1 MITMTMMSPLA
12 LALQLFL
19 TLSATAGVAPVP
31 ESSGS
36 GGCVGNRRDGGL
48 QVPFALESGFRTI
61 AGCGADVGSSE
72 TEFGSPED
80 GDELVQLQPE
90 IAESLYDVARFA
102 SIDVLEDYME
112 VPEVRDM
119 AIAAAEADMVRAAQR
134 VGTMKSCRSCQAL
147 LFSLK
152 RLASLGDEAFVNT
165 LVRTCKNR
173 KVRVESLKMV
183 WTSQLTSCMFPCWCC
198 WSLLCQMGIM
208 CTLVCER

>member
-1 MITMTMMSPLA
+1 MIPVTMLSPLA
-12 LALQLFL
+12 LALQFVL

-36 GGCVGNRRDGGL
+36 SGCVGNRRDGGL
-48 QVPFALESGFRTI
+48 QVPFALESGSGPI
-61 AGCGADVGSSE
+61 AGCGLDTGSSE
-72 TEFGSPED
+72 TEFRYPED
-80 GDELVQLQPE
+80 GDELVQLQSE
-90 IAESLYDVARFA
+90 ITESLYDVVRFA
-102 SIDVLEDYME
+102 SIEVLEDLIKVSE
-112 VPEVRDM
+112 IRDM

-183 WTSQLTSCMFPCWCC
+183 WTS
-198 WSLLCQMGIM
+198 
-208 CTLVCER
+208 